1 MEVCIHQL
9 QLESHNVV
17 LLRVVDSTTRIMELN
32 SLDKLCTLMVKQQ
45 ALQLKE
51 QQHKEELLDQFLER
65 LEWTQVKIQ
74 LVQIIIQIIL
84 ELQVASL
91 CLGHVQIYK

>member
-1 MEVCIHQL
+1 
-9 QLESHNVV
+9 
-17 LLRVVDSTTRIMELN
+17 
-32 SLDKLCTLMVKQQ
+32 MVKQQ

>member
-1 MEVCIHQL
+1 MVLHPLVKMVSLLEVMEVCIHQL

-65 LEWTQVKIQ
+65 LE
-74 LVQIIIQIIL
+74 
-84 ELQVASL
+84 
-91 CLGHVQIYK
+91 

>member
-1 MEVCIHQL
+1 MVLHPLVKMVSLLEVMEVCIHQL

-17 LLRVVDSTTRIMELN
+17 LLRAVDSTTRIMELN

-65 LEWTQVKIQ
+65 LE
-74 LVQIIIQIIL
+74 
-84 ELQVASL
+84 
-91 CLGHVQIYK
+91 

>member
-1 MEVCIHQL
+1 MVLHPLVKMVSLLEVMEVCIHQL

-32 SLDKLCTLMVKQQ
+32 SLDKLYTLMVKQQ

-51 QQHKEELLDQFLER
+51 QQHKEEPLDQFLER
-65 LEWTQVKIQ
+65 LE
-74 LVQIIIQIIL
+74 
-84 ELQVASL
+84 
-91 CLGHVQIYK
+91 